1 MDEDFD
7 QRDTIFWV
15 LNQDAHYEVFKVL
28 CDILF
33 KLYAPFNYFIS
44 NLVLTSAE
52 GSASV
57 HKLIQKDAKWPY
69 INLMIMGLISDHFR
83 SHVFESSTK
92 SIALFTHRTFLS
104 ALRRGFYA
112 PAKITDFKYVV
123 LCDQQVF
130 RF

>member
-33 KLYAPFNYFIS
+33 KLYAPFYYFIS

-57 HKLIQKDAKWPY
+57 HKLIQKDAK
-69 INLMIMGLISDHFR
+69 
-83 SHVFESSTK
+83 
-92 SIALFTHRTFLS
+92 
-104 ALRRGFYA
+104 
-112 PAKITDFKYVV
+112 
-123 LCDQQVF
+123 
-130 RF
+130 